1 MEDPMHR
8 SAIFPEVTQR
18 ARERRGPEHVY
29 DAIDGRKSALVVI
42 DMQNNWVMEGQPGY
56 APGCVD
62 IVPNINRL
70 ARALRAGGGH
80 VVWVQMDGS
89 PKAQADW
96 QRFRDF
102 FPAEELYRRWSEALT
117 PGGLGFELWAGLD
130 VEPGDACVVKTRYSA
145 FIQGASDL
153 EELLRARGVDTV
165 IVVGTATNVCCE
177 STARDAN
184 MLNFKTIMVSDGN
197 ATRSDA
203 EHNATLSNLFGLFA
217 DVMTTDEIVARLDAR
232 KAGMSQ
238 AAE

>member
-1 MEDPMHR
+1 MHK

-18 ARERRGPEHVY
+18 AKERRGPEHVY

-42 DMQNNWVMEGQPGY
+42 DMQNNWVMEGQPGF
-56 APGCVD
+56 AAGCVD

-70 ARALRAGGGH
+70 AQTLRAAGGL
-80 VVWVQMDGS
+80 VVWVKMDGS
-89 PKAQADW
+89 PEVQAEW

-102 FPAEELYRRWSEALT
+102 FPAEELFQRWCDALT
-117 PGGLGFELWAGLD
+117 PGSVGFELWAGLD
-130 VEPGDACVVKTRYSA
+130 VQPSDAHVVKTRYSA
-145 FIQGASDL
+145 FIQGSSGL
-153 EELLRARGVDTV
+153 EEMLRKRGLDTI

-197 ATRSDA
+197 AARSDA

-217 DVMTTDEIVARLDAR
+217 DVMTTEEIVARLGRR
-232 KAGMSQ
+232 KAGLSQ

>member
-1 MEDPMHR
+1 MHK

-18 ARERRGPEHVY
+18 AKERRGLKHVY
-29 DAIDGRKSALVVI
+29 DVIDGGKTALVVI

-56 APGCVD
+56 AAACID

-70 ARALRAGGGH
+70 AGALRAAGGL

-89 PKAQADW
+89 PQVQAGW

-102 FPAEELYRRWSEALT
+102 FPGEELFQRWCDALT
-117 PGGLGFELWAGLD
+117 PGNVGFELWAGLD
-130 VEPGDACVVKTRYSA
+130 VKPSDATVVKTRYSA
-145 FIQGASDL
+145 FIQGSSGL
-153 EELLRARGVDTV
+153 EEMMKKRGLDTV
-165 IVVGTATNVCCE
+165 VVVGTATNVCCE

-217 DVMTTDEIVARLDAR
+217 DVMTTDEIVARLGSSR
-232 KAGMSQ
+232 VSQ

>member
-1 MEDPMHR
+1 MHK

-18 ARERRGPEHVY
+18 AKERRGLQHVY
-29 DAIDGRKSALVVI
+29 DAIDGRKSALIVI
-42 DMQNNWVMEGQPGY
+42 DMQNNWVMEGQPGF
-56 APGCVD
+56 AAGCVD

-70 ARALRAGGGH
+70 AAALRAAGGL
-80 VVWVQMDGS
+80 VVWVKMDGS
-89 PKAQADW
+89 PEVQAGW

-102 FPAEELYRRWSEALT
+102 FPGEELFQRWCDALT
-117 PGGLGFELWAGLD
+117 PGSVGFELWAGLD
-130 VEPGDACVVKTRYSA
+130 VKPSDAHVVKTRYSA
-145 FIQGASDL
+145 FIQGSSGL
-153 EELLRARGVDTV
+153 EAMLRERGLDTV
-165 IVVGTATNVCCE
+165 VVVGTATNVCCE

-217 DVMTTDEIVARLDAR
+217 DVMTTNEIVARLGGR
-232 KAGMSQ
+232 KAGLSQ

>member
-1 MEDPMHR
+1 MHK

-18 ARERRGPEHVY
+18 AKERRGPEHVY
-29 DAIDGRKSALVVI
+29 DALDGRKSALVVI

-56 APGCVD
+56 AAGCVD

-70 ARALRAGGGH
+70 AQALRAAGGL

-89 PKAQADW
+89 PQAQADW

-102 FPAEELYRRWSEALT
+102 FPGDELFRRWSEALT
-117 PGGLGFELWAGLD
+117 PGGIGFELWAGLD
-130 VEPGDACVVKTRYSA
+130 VEPGDARVVKTRYSA
-145 FIQGASDL
+145 FIQGSSDL
-153 EELLRARGVDTV
+153 EDLLGKRGLDTV

-217 DVMTTDEIVARLDAR
+217 DVMTTDEIVARLGRR
-232 KAGMSQ
+232 KAGISQ